1 MRILVL
7 GDSHTQAIK
16 QALKARRGSSHK
28 NIEIEAY
35 RYSKIK
41 NGKEIGDLSPEKI
54 VDRVAALDS
63 HDLVVSTIGGN
74 QHQTLSLVQHPVPFD
89 LCMPGE
95 SEPTEPPAV
104 ENVIPYAQM
113 WDVFERGLRGKDGE
127 RLRQLRK
134 AAHCTVVHLTPPPP
148 KEDSAHILKR
158 HETDFVRMGILEKGI
173 SPAPLRLRMWQ
184 LQVDVL
190 RRLTEE
196 WDVQLLPP
204 PAQALD
210 AQGYLAPAY
219 YADDATHANAAYGE
233 LLIEQVT
240 GLLLS
245 RHTPH

>member
-1 MRILVL
+1 
-7 GDSHTQAIK
+7 
-16 QALKARRGSSHK
+16 
-28 NIEIEAY
+28 
-35 RYSKIK
+35 
-41 NGKEIGDLSPEKI
+41 
-54 VDRVAALDS
+54 
-63 HDLVVSTIGGN
+63 
-74 QHQTLSLVQHPVPFD
+74 
-89 LCMPGE
+89 
-95 SEPTEPPAV
+95 
-104 ENVIPYAQM
+104 
-113 WDVFERGLRGKDGE
+113 
-127 RLRQLRK
+127 
-134 AAHCTVVHLTPPPP
+134 
-148 KEDSAHILKR
+148 
-158 HETDFVRMGILEKGI
+158 
-173 SPAPLRLRMWQ
+173 MWQ